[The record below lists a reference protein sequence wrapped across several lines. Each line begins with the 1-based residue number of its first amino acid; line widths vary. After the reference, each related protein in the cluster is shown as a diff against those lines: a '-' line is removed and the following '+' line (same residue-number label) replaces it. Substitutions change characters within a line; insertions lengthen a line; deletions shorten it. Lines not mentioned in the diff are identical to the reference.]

1 MAEGSAITVKIGA
14 ETDGIEQGLRKIQG
28 SLKNL
33 ESNTKNSA
41 AGVGQ
46 SFASMAGAVA
56 VGQAAFEGFKAAA
69 SFGLSAVTNSISGLV
84 GSFGSAISAAAQM
97 ETLETAFIPL
107 LGSADAAQK
116 RIADLS
122 KFAAETPFELPEV
135 AKASRTLETLTQ
147 GALAT
152 SEGLRLVGD
161 VASGTNTPFEE
172 MSTTIGR
179 LYDGLQS
186 GRPVGDVMQR
196 LQELG
201 AISGDTRSEIE
212 ALSASG
218 KNVEAWAIAEEALGR
233 FSGSM
238 KLQSSTWGG
247 LLSTFSDNVTQ
258 ALAKFG
264 EPIIDS
270 LKPYLSATI
279 VLVEGLAGKAAE
291 LGKQFSEKF
300 IASSSAAKSFQTAID
315 AINIGETSKGFQLF
329 WETTKLQA
337 MQTGNEIYKSLV
349 GAFQTAGDFLGKIF
363 SPSGALISTAISAF
377 ELLGTKI
384 TQSIANNLAKAF
396 AGNILTQG
404 LSDSLFNVANDS
416 YEAGI
421 KIEQNLKDAS
431 GRIATQFT
439 EAGAALPKSFEENY
453 AKVPPLFADLEG
465 LQTKISTLEAEI
477 ATRVAATNDQ
487 RAATTAQTE
496 AELAKRQELRAATE
510 AAAATEQANAVALV
524 ELETAINAAKAEGNE
539 QLVKT
544 LESEKQQLE
553 GQQEIAK
560 LTEEYKTKLG
570 VNADEAARLANNFV
584 NAKNAAAGIGDRSAI
599 VTITTT
605 VDDTRWKDLLAE
617 LSANSNPKAI
627 AVALEVT
634 GKDNVQDA
642 FATLQNMETIN
653 KNHQVAMDVLGAK
666 SLEEV
671 KMNLDAV
678 ATPAQA
684 QLAMQITGEDDL
696 KSAIGNLDSF
706 KGTKTAKALLEKQGF
721 ENIDQLKDALKG
733 IIGEKRTKMI
743 VESLGVKDAEAA
755 KEALNAI
762 LNANGKKA
770 TITADADTTTAEKK
784 IADLS
789 TKTATVPLDGD
800 TNPLKETL
808 SAFSAGAIK
817 LTLDA
822 ADSISAIR
830 TALAEPIKMT
840 LDGSGSG
847 NSEGG
852 TSGLTGLVSDIKGLL
867 TELNRKLPTPA
878 LV

>member
-1 MAEGSAITVKIGA
+1 
-14 ETDGIEQGLRKIQG
+14 
-28 SLKNL
+28 
-33 ESNTKNSA
+33 
-41 AGVGQ
+41 
-46 SFASMAGAVA
+46 
-56 VGQAAFEGFKAAA
+56 
-69 SFGLSAVTNSISGLV
+69 
-84 GSFGSAISAAAQM
+84 
-97 ETLETAFIPL
+97 
-107 LGSADAAQK
+107 
-116 RIADLS
+116 
-122 KFAAETPFELPEV
+122 
-135 AKASRTLETLTQ
+135 
-147 GALAT
+147 
-152 SEGLRLVGD
+152 
-161 VASGTNTPFEE
+161 

-337 MQTGNEIYKSLV
+337 MQTGNEIYKTLSAAFNTVGSTIAKTFGPSSGTFTLV
-349 GAFQTAGDFLGKIF
+349 VDLF
-363 SPSGALISTAISAF
+363 ALIGKAAAQKLAEGILGILPDINNGLLKTLEIMAIAMPGV
-377 ELLGTKI
+377 LGPI
-384 TQSIANNLAKAF
+384 SLAAKA
-396 AGNILTQG
+396 A
-404 LSDSLFNVANDS
+404 D
-416 YEAGI
+416 
-421 KIEQNLKDAS
+421 
-431 GRIATQFT
+431 
-439 EAGAALPKSFEENY
+439 AALEGLRGSMSGMKQDVEAQKEALSSSFDSFATNAKKSFSEIPQDFKTNLE
-453 AKVPPLFADLEG
+453 AVPPLFEGITEQQNKVTALEDEIAANVAAGNAEREETNSNLELTGSTAEKLLAVENALTEAIANGNTELATKLERTKNALELKSKEEQKAAKLLENNRELVALETQINQAKAAGNEELVKSLEAIKQDLES
-465 LQTKISTLEAEI
+465 K
-477 ATRVAATNDQ
+477 
-487 RAATTAQTE
+487 
-496 AELAKRQELRAATE
+496 K
-510 AAAATEQANAVALV
+510 
-524 ELETAINAAKAEGNE
+524 
-539 QLVKT
+539 
-544 LESEKQQLE
+544 
-553 GQQEIAK
+553 EIAK
-560 LTEEYKTKLG
+560 LTEEYQKTLKLE
-570 VNADEAARLANNFV
+570 ADEAARLANNFV
-584 NAKNAAAGIGDRSAI
+584 AAKNAAAGIGNKEAV

-634 GKDNVQDA
+634 GKDNINEA

-671 KMNLDAV
+671 RANLNAV

-696 KSAIGNLDSF
+696 QSAIGKLDSF
-706 KGTKTAKALLEKQGF
+706 KGTKTATALLETQGF
-721 ENIDQLKDALKG
+721 ENIDQLKTALDG
-733 IIGEKRTKMI
+733 IAGEKRTQMI
-743 VESLGVKDAEAA
+743 VEALGVPDAQAAKDA
-755 KEALNAI
+755 LDAI

-770 TITADADTTTAEKK
+770 TITADADTTTAEQK

-789 TKTATVPLDGD
+789 NKTTTVPLDGD

-822 ADSISAIR
+822 ADSIAAIR
-830 TALAEPIKMT
+830 TALAEPIKMD
-840 LDGSGSG
+840 LNGSGSG
-847 NSEGG
+847 SAPSGDN
-852 TSGLTGLVSDIKGLL
+852 GLTSLVGDIKKLL
-867 TELNRKLPTPA
+867 EKIEPRLPVAA
-878 LV
+878 LTA